1 MSKFMIQAKN
11 GTYLR
16 KDNNGNYVPVKRKE
30 LGEVWEQRNKATNI
44 LQNCIAKNL
53 RGRYRVVEVADEVF
67 VEQARTAEEE
77 YFVKP
82 KEEATKEI
90 ADSEITET
98 KLDTFA
104 EKLSEFSE
112 FVVSTEERKQQLNR
126 DLSDIDL
133 EITDIHHYIEFGKF
147 NAYQG
152 WLAFNMLRNRLRQRR
167 KIKDE
172 LFVLS
177 QFSECTVDSSM
188 IDKVKTT
195 IGSLN
200 ARKYQPRKL
209 THLFE

>member
-1 MSKFMIQAKN
+1 MSKFMLQSTN
-11 GTYLR
+11 GAYLR

-53 RGRYRVVEVADEVF
+53 RNRYRVVEIEDETLVTQDCVA
-67 VEQARTAEEE
+67 EE
-77 YFVKP
+77 YFIKP
-82 KEEATKEI
+82 KEEEAKRI
-90 ADSEITET
+90 ADIEITDNR
-98 KLDTFA
+98 LDTFA
-104 EKLSEFSE
+104 KKLGEFSE
-112 FVVSTEERKQQLNR
+112 FVIRTEERKQQLNR

-152 WLAFNMLRNRLRQRR
+152 WLAFNMLRNRLQQRR

-177 QFSECTVDSSM
+177 QFGECAIDSNM
-188 IDKVKTT
+188 INKVKST
-195 IGSLN
+195 IGNQN